1 MSTFDKDCPECAA
14 THSAAAIRC
23 GCGFLFNPLFLED
36 PHLALEL
43 AIREE
48 RLIEEYLT
56 ARAEQAEETAK
67 EAAQT
72 AAMYPENQHMAV
84 EAVYAERN
92 ARKAK
97 AEFAQQRARAARA
110 EAELK
115 TYMAESGTTAKKT
128 RSWQSIVVTEALRA
142 KSAQEI
148 APLSKES
155 AVDAGVE
162 TPGVTFRA
170 TQAAKA
176 AGAAKVQSSS
186 SDIDLSRRLRRSDKS
201 GQYVKP
207 SKRR

>member
-1 MSTFDKDCPECAA
+1 MDTFDKACPECGA
-14 THSAAAIRC
+14 TNSAAAIRC
-23 GCGFLFNPLFLED
+23 GCDYLFNPLFVED

-56 ARAEQAEETAK
+56 ARAGQAEETAK

-72 AAMYPENQHMAV
+72 VAMYPENEHMAL

-115 TYMAESGTTAKKT
+115 TYMVESGTTAKTT
-128 RSWQSIVVTEALRA
+128 RSWQSVIVTEALRA
-142 KSAQEI
+142 KNAQEI
-148 APLSKES
+148 APPSNES
-155 AVDAGVE
+155 AADVGVE
-162 TPGVTFRA
+162 TPSPTFSA
-170 TQAAKA
+170 AQAAKA
-176 AGAAKVQSSS
+176 AEAVKVES
-186 SDIDLSRRLRRSDKS
+186 SDIDLSRRLRRPDKT
-201 GQYVKP
+201 GQYVKS

>member
-1 MSTFDKDCPECAA
+1 LSTFDKACPECGA
-14 THSAAAIRC
+14 TSLASAIRC
-23 GCGFLFNPLFLED
+23 SCGHLFNPLFLED

-48 RLIEEYLT
+48 RLVEEYLT

-72 AAMYPENQHMAV
+72 AAMYPENEHMAL

-97 AEFAQQRARAARA
+97 AEFAQQRARAART
-110 EAELK
+110 EAELR
-115 TYMAESGTTAKKT
+115 TYMAESGATAKTT
-128 RSWQSIVVTEALRA
+128 RSWQSIIVTEALKA

-148 APLSKES
+148 ALLSNENMADTGVKTPS
-155 AVDAGVE
+155 VVFRVAQAV
-162 TPGVTFRA
+162 
-170 TQAAKA
+170 KA
-176 AGAAKVQSSS
+176 AEAVKVGSSS
-186 SDIDLSRRLRRSDKS
+186 SGIDLSRRLRRSDKS
-201 GQYVKP
+201 RQYVKS

>member
-1 MSTFDKDCPECAA
+1 VLDTFDKVCAECGA
-14 THSAAAIRC
+14 TNSAAAIRC
-23 GCGFLFNPLFLED
+23 GCGYLFNPLFLED

-56 ARAEQAEETAK
+56 ARAQQAEETAK

-72 AAMYPENQHMAV
+72 AAMYPENEHMAL

-115 TYMAESGTTAKKT
+115 TYMVESGAIARTP
-128 RSWQSIVVTEALRA
+128 RSWQSVIVTEALRA

-148 APLSKES
+148 APPSKES

-162 TPGVTFRA
+162 MPSSAFRT

-176 AGAAKVQSSS
+176 AEAVKVESN
-186 SDIDLSRRLRRSDKS
+186 DIDLSRRLRRSDKS

-207 SKRR
+207 NKRR

>member
-1 MSTFDKDCPECAA
+1 LSTFDKACPECEA
-14 THSAAAIRC
+14 TSSVAAIRC
-23 GCGFLFNPLFLED
+23 SCGHLFNPLFLED

-48 RLIEEYLT
+48 QLIEEYLT

-72 AAMYPENQHMAV
+72 AAMYPENEHMAV
-84 EAVYAERN
+84 EAVYAECN

-110 EAELK
+110 EAELR
-115 TYMAESGTTAKKT
+115 TYMAESGTTAKTT
-128 RSWQSIVVTEALRA
+128 RSWQSVIVTEALRA
-142 KSAQEI
+142 KGAQKT
-148 APLSKES
+148 APPPKES

-162 TPGVTFRA
+162 TPSVTFRA
-170 TQAAKA
+170 AQAAKVA
-176 AGAAKVQSSS
+176 EAVKVESSS
-186 SDIDLSRRLRRSDKS
+186 SDIDLSRRPRRSGKS